1 MAGGYPLEENEMP
14 IVDMKVGRNRIKHLE
29 FVVVGEEGPGMK
41 LGEVRWIEWDRSKT
55 SPVLEVTFTDKE
67 RTHVSRIMVRPKYAK
82 RGWVLLRDLF
92 ADDDEAAPYWDDYVR
107 FAEEQRRNPEGM
119 HGKEFPRRMLP
130 KKLVEMQA
138 KAAVSKAERT
148 EFVFSDGST
157 LSEGGKPK
165 RKPKTKPEAK
175 PAAEADSAGI

>member
-1 MAGGYPLEENEMP
+1 MP

-29 FVVVGEEGPGMK
+29 FVVVGEEGPGLA

-55 SPVLEVTFTDKE
+55 SPVLEVTYSDKE

-82 RGWVLLRDLF
+82 RGWVLLRDMF
-92 ADDDEAAPYWDDYVR
+92 ADDKDAAPYWDDYVR

-130 KKLVEMQA
+130 KALVEMQDQA
-138 KAAVSKAERT
+138 KVSKADRT

-157 LSEGGKPK
+157 LADGGAAKPK
-165 RKPKTKPEAK
+165 RKPKAKPEG
-175 PAAEADSAGI
+175 EAGAGL